1 MDNEY
6 IIYQQKVWE
15 FLDNMAPDDCCLVEK
30 LCIPDN
36 KNKFV
41 DCVKSYM
48 DTKTPF
54 QGYITFNH
62 NYSKIYKTNEITFK
76 PDERISVT

>member
-1 MDNEY
+1 MDNEHR
-6 IIYQQKVWE
+6 IYQQKVWE
-15 FLDNMAPDDCCLVEK
+15 FLDSMAPDDCYLVEK
-30 LCIPDN
+30 LCIPEN

-41 DCVKSYM
+41 SCVKSYM

-54 QGYITFNH
+54 QGYINFNH
-62 NYSKIYKTNEITFK
+62 DYSKIYKTNEITFK

>member
-15 FLDNMAPDDCCLVEK
+15 FLDSMASGDAFIIENLTKAENRK
-30 LCIPDN
+30 
-36 KNKFV
+36 KFIT
-41 DCVKSYM
+41 CVKSYM

-54 QGYITFNH
+54 QGYVTFNH
-62 NYSKIYKTNEITFK
+62 DYSRIYKTCEITFK
-76 PDERISVT
+76 PEIL

>member
-15 FLDNMAPDDCCLVEK
+15 FLDSMAPDDCYLVEK
-30 LCIPDN
+30 LCVPEN

-41 DCVKSYM
+41 ACVKSYM
-48 DTKTPF
+48 DIKIPF
-54 QGYITFNH
+54 QGYINFNH
-62 NYSKIYKTNEITFK
+62 DYSRIYKTSEITFK
-76 PDERISVT
+76 PDKRI